1 MPVSTAYILVRA
13 EGGGKAG
20 EKPAYSRKYTFDG
33 VVSVSHTL
41 SLKVSTDT
49 DASEDSDY
57 VNNARNEPDVVTLSV
72 VASDAA
78 AGAGG
83 ASVRA
88 LRELAEI
95 KEKRRLCRVVTRLR
109 TSDNMLLTDLSVLQ
123 DETCPC
129 GWTGTLT
136 FTRTNPPKKR
146 KKERDQSS
154 TPEHKGMTTPKK
166 PGTGTEDKKS
176 VLLRIFRETGIPT

>member
-1 MPVSTAYILVRA
+1 MPVSTAYILVRT
-13 EGGGKAG
+13 ESDGKT
-20 EKPAYSRKYTFDG
+20 EKKQTLTRKYTFDG

-41 SLKVSTDT
+41 SLKVATDA

-78 AGAGG
+78 AGVGG
-83 ASVRA
+83 ASVRM

-136 FTRTNPPKKR
+136 FTQTNPPKKK
-146 KKERDQSS
+146 KKEKDQSS
-154 TPEHKGMTTPKK
+154 TPEHKGTTTPKK
-166 PGTGTEDKKS
+166 PGVGTGDKKS